1 MPPRSTATSGST
13 ASSENGARALPRP
26 VWPWEGASNPCN
38 DARVDGAQRGQLRE
52 WGAALVASGD
62 GERRS
67 SGRAILMLLDRI
79 DELEGEL
86 AGQKERGPAAAPPR
100 SRPPDPEPDDPA
112 LSLED
117 TQPIGLRDRLKLATG
132 YRRHDH

>member
-1 MPPRSTATSGST
+1 
-13 ASSENGARALPRP
+13 
-26 VWPWEGASNPCN
+26 
-38 DARVDGAQRGQLRE
+38 VDGAQRGQLRE

-79 DELEGEL
+79 DELEREL
-86 AGQKERGPAAAPPR
+86 ARGQERISTTPPPPR
-100 SRPPDPEPDDPA
+100 PPRDPDSDPESDAAA

-117 TQPIGLRDRLKLATG
+117 TQPIGLRDRLRLATG
-132 YRRHDH
+132 RRHDH